1 MVAAW
6 IGGKRSSRS
15 AQREGWVMVGVL
27 RYGELR
33 ERLAGCGGCLELRP
47 AILRHRWLANG
58 RAGCLLALVEAALGH
73 P

>member
-1 MVAAW
+1 M
-6 IGGKRSSRS
+6 
-15 AQREGWVMVGVL
+15 